1 MPKLA
6 ALPHLTFTF
15 TGTVEVKFSDH
26 ISTAVCTAGFAKE
39 GTVLKLITKELFGSR
54 FAIGT
59 LGFDSIETD
68 SLLA

>member
-26 ISTAVCTAGFAKE
+26 ISTAV
-39 GTVLKLITKELFGSR
+39 
-54 FAIGT
+54 
-59 LGFDSIETD
+59 
-68 SLLA
+68 